1 MLAQSQLHGN
11 ILVYRPMAQI
21 LPYIQTVLSIVL
33 IALILLQRSEA
44 GLGAAFGG
52 DGMAAGHHTRRGFE
66 KTLFY
71 GTMVVA
77 LLFVVSAFASLILG
91 R

>member
-1 MLAQSQLHGN
+1 MQALCFRAN
-11 ILVYRPMAQI
+11 ILFHRLMAQI
-21 LPYIQTVLSIVL
+21 LPYIQIVLSIIL
-33 IALILLQRSEA
+33 IAAILIQRSEA

-71 GTMVVA
+71 GTMIVA
-77 LLFVVSAFASLILG
+77 VLYAVSSILSLLLG